1 MLLHHEGTVTFSM
14 RKRHFY
20 LCNLSY
26 IAMLSLPLQ
35 YNNYLNSRIMK
46 KWVVFLIGLVAGCIL
61 TILSLVVIGKAMAT
75 TDTVTEETSS
85 SVPGLNLFEQPG
97 DEFSAPS
104 FEVMQVLATNVA
116 LAHSGENEYGRTTY
130 FGTLVLLIGDEST
143 HFYDD
148 QIVEV
153 KSGQVARHIGT
164 YQYETKMEMQK
175 TVPVIRIF
183 DKQ

>member
-1 MLLHHEGTVTFSM
+1 
-14 RKRHFY
+14 
-20 LCNLSY
+20 
-26 IAMLSLPLQ
+26 
-35 YNNYLNSRIMK
+35 MK
-46 KWVVFLIGLVAGCIL
+46 KWVVFLLGLVAGCIL
-61 TILSLVVIGKAMAT
+61 TILSLVVISKAMTT
-75 TDTVTEETSS
+75 TDTVTEETANH
-85 SVPGLNLFEQPG
+85 VPGLNLFDEPG

-104 FEVMQVLATNVA
+104 FEVMQVLASNVA
-116 LAHSGENEYGRTTY
+116 LAHSGETKYGRTTY
-130 FGTLVLLIGDEST
+130 YGTLVLLIGDENT

-175 TVPVIRIF
+175 TVPVISIF